1 MTAMDA
7 QVLTGIMSAIA
18 LIVVAVIETKN
29 SRSKRKSEERAERR
43 QEESRLAMQMMA
55 ATCKLST
62 VTAKAVTG
70 QKTNGDVEEALKA
83 AGEAQQDYEDFKT
96 RMAAQQVAKV

>member
-1 MTAMDA
+1 MAMDA
-7 QVLTGIMSAIA
+7 QILTGIMSAIA

-29 SRSKRKSEERAERR
+29 SRSKKKSEERAERR

-55 ATCKLST
+55 ATCKLAV

-96 RMAAQQVAKV
+96 RLAAQQVAKV